1 MLVIF
6 CFICFVW
13 SPQIPKNI
21 DISFVLQNINRKPLL
36 RCNTPLLSISQYLWF
51 SEARESRKST
61 MNALKLVGHPV
72 VTIIQIDVFYL
83 VGFTSSPRVTSFPV
97 SYSVISYTIGV
108 SDLCV
113 FMPC

>member
-61 MNALKLVGHPV
+61 RNALKLVGHPV
-72 VTIIQIDVFYL
+72 VTIIQIDVFLSGGLYKL
-83 VGFTSSPRVTSFPV
+83 SQSHQFPCLL
-97 SYSVISYTIGV
+97 
-108 SDLCV
+108 LCYKLYYWRE
-113 FMPC
+113 